1 MDVQAALA
9 QAIDEILDKMAFLY
23 LDEAEPGEMPERFDH
38 YTLTTFAGPGRGTL
52 TICFSHALAAQ
63 MARNLIGIRDED
75 ELFEGTLEDAIREF
89 TNMVVGRTLTLLS
102 PKDAFELT
110 VPALVEAL
118 AAPGAQET
126 SYMVAG
132 HLEDE
137 PFMAVMRLA

>member
-23 LDEAEPGEMPERFDH
+23 LDEAEPGELPDTFDH
-38 YTLTTFAGPGRGTL
+38 YTQTTFVGPGRGTL
-52 TICFSHALAAQ
+52 TICFSQALAAQ

-102 PKDAFELT
+102 PEQAFELT
-110 VPALVEAL
+110 VPTMVQAV
-118 AAPGAQET
+118 AAPGDKEA
-126 SYMVAG
+126 SYTVMG
-132 HLEDE
+132 LLEDE
-137 PFMAVMRLA
+137 PFMAVMRVA